1 MSVKEFLNTLKQ
13 FDSNMEIQFYYLKD
27 HNLNN
32 CELESILDAD
42 GQIEITIKESEVEWW
57 LG

>member
-1 MSVKEFLNTLKQ
+1 MNVKEFLNTLKQ
-13 FDSNMEIQFYYLKD
+13 FDSDMEIQFYYLKD

-42 GQIEITIKESEVEWW
+42 GQIEITIKESEVK
-57 LG
+57 

>member
-13 FDSNMEIQFYYLKD
+13 FDSNIEIQFYYLKD

-32 CELESILDAD
+32 CELESILDTD
-42 GQIEITIKESEVEWW
+42 GRIEITIKESELER
-57 LG
+57 

>member
-32 CELESILDAD
+32 CELESIIDAD
-42 GQIEITIKESEVEWW
+42 GQIEITIKESEVE
-57 LG
+57 

>member
-42 GQIEITIKESEVEWW
+42 GQIEITIEESELE
-57 LG
+57 

>member
-32 CELESILDAD
+32 SELESIIDAD
-42 GQIEITIKESEVEWW
+42 GQIEITIKESEVE
-57 LG
+57 